1 MKMKGAMKMQWEL
14 NTDKP
19 VYLQLVEQIQAEII
33 SGSYKPGDKLPS
45 VRDLAAQATVNPNT
59 MQRAM
64 TELEREGLVYTN
76 RTAGRFITSDED
88 LIKQLKKQY
97 ITSVIQEFL
106 DRMKQLGL
114 ELDEIIHYLNIVS
127 DNNSVIRR

>member
-1 MKMKGAMKMQWEL
+1 MQWEL

-33 SGSYKPGDKLPS
+33 SGNYKPGDKLPS
-45 VRDLAAQATVNPNT
+45 VRDLATEAMVNPNT

-88 LIKQLKKQY
+88 LIKQLKEKY
-97 ITSVIQEFL
+97 IATIISEFL

-114 ELDEIIHYLNIVS
+114 EADEIIAYLKKVTENNIE
-127 DNNSVIRR
+127 

>member
-1 MKMKGAMKMQWEL
+1 MQWEL

-33 SGSYKPGDKLPS
+33 SGSFKPGDKLPS
-45 VRDLAAQATVNPNT
+45 VRDLATEAMVNPNT

-88 LIKQLKKQY
+88 LIKQLKEKYSIGVGQ
-97 ITSVIQEFL
+97 IF
-106 DRMKQLGL
+106 
-114 ELDEIIHYLNIVS
+114 
-127 DNNSVIRR
+127 

>member
-1 MKMKGAMKMQWEL
+1 MKGVEEMSWEL

-19 VYLQLVEQIQAEII
+19 VYLQLVDQIQAEII
-33 SGSYKPGDKLPS
+33 SGNYKPGDKLPS

-64 TELEREGLVYTN
+64 TELERDGLVYTN
-76 RTAGRFITSDED
+76 RTTGRFITSDED

-97 ITSVIQEFL
+97 ITRIIEEFL
-106 DRMKQLGL
+106 DRMKLLGL
-114 ELDEIIHYLNIVS
+114 ELDEIISYVNQVAEKK
-127 DNNSVIRR
+127 

>member
-1 MKMKGAMKMQWEL
+1 MQWEL

-33 SGSYKPGDKLPS
+33 SGNYKPGDKLPS
-45 VRDLAAQATVNPNT
+45 VRDLATEATVNPNT

-64 TELEREGLVYTN
+64 AELERDGLVYTN
-76 RTAGRFITSDED
+76 RTTGRFITSDED
-88 LIKQLKKQY
+88 LIKQLKEKY
-97 ITSVIQEFL
+97 ITTIIQEFL

-114 ELDEIIHYLNIVS
+114 ELDEIIAYVNKISENNIK
-127 DNNSVIRR
+127 

>member
-1 MKMKGAMKMQWEL
+1 MKGAVFIMQWEL

-33 SGSYKPGDKLPS
+33 SGNYKPGDKLPS
-45 VRDLAAQATVNPNT
+45 VRDLATQATVNPNT

-64 TELEREGLVYTN
+64 TELERDGLVYTN

-97 ITSVIQEFL
+97 ITTIVQDFL
-106 DRMKQLGL
+106 DKMKQLGL
-114 ELDEIIHYLNIVS
+114 DLDEIIAYVNKVS
-127 DNNSVIRR
+127 ENYIK

>member
-1 MKMKGAMKMQWEL
+1 MQWEL

-33 SGSYKPGDKLPS
+33 SGSFKPGDKLPS
-45 VRDLAAQATVNPNT
+45 VRDLATEAMVNPNT

-88 LIKQLKKQY
+88 LIKQLKEKY
-97 ITSVIQEFL
+97 LTAIIRDFL

-114 ELDEIIHYLNIVS
+114 ETDEIIAYLKKVS
-127 DNNSVIRR
+127 DNKKE